1 MNGKISNFQQ
11 IGSLRRYTLEGGKE
25 KGIDVIDC
33 DNGKL
38 RFLLN
43 VSKACDVMQLYHEGQ
58 NTSFISKNGFTLRE
72 PPFGNRFE
80 GGMLYTCGLDN
91 VGGMR
96 DGNPVHG
103 SLHNIPA
110 EIVRAECN
118 DEGIVV
124 EAIIR
129 DTALF
134 GKNLVLRRR
143 IYSAIGS
150 ESLRLEDTLVNEGYR
165 TENYCV
171 LYHVNFGY
179 PLLDEGARIVADV
192 AKCDPRTDWARENEA
207 TVCEITEPLPE
218 QKETCYFLT
227 FNQPQIS
234 LVNDKLGKSVT
245 LSYSGDTLPHF
256 VEWKSMSCG
265 TYALGFEPTTT
276 ELDDRFAYKTLDAGE
291 SVRFWIELD
300 LKSGAAK

>member
-118 DEGIVV
+118 SEGIVV

-179 PLLDEGARIVADV
+179 PLLDEGAHIVADV
-192 AKCDPRTDWARENEA
+192 AKCDPRTDWARENVA

-227 FNQPQIS
+227 FNKPQIS
-234 LVNDKLGKSVT
+234 LINDKLGKSVT

-256 VEWKSMSCG
+256 VEWKSMACG

-300 LKSGAAK
+300 LKSNAAE

>member
-192 AKCDPRTDWARENEA
+192 AKCDPRTDWARENVA

-227 FNQPQIS
+227 FNQPRIS
-234 LVNDKLGKSVT
+234 LVNEKLGKSVT

-256 VEWKSMSCG
+256 VEWKSMACG

-300 LKSGAAK
+300 LNSGAAK

>member
-118 DEGIVV
+118 SEGIVV

-227 FNQPQIS
+227 FNQPCIS

-256 VEWKSMSCG
+256 VEWKSMACG

>member
-192 AKCDPRTDWARENEA
+192 AKCDPRTDWARENVA

-227 FNQPQIS
+227 FNQPRIS

-256 VEWKSMSCG
+256 VEWKSMACG

-300 LKSGAAK
+300 LKRDAAE

>member
-118 DEGIVV
+118 GEGIVV

-150 ESLRLEDTLVNEGYR
+150 ESLRLEDTLFNEGYR

-192 AKCDPRTDWARENEA
+192 AKCDPRTDWARENVA

-227 FNQPQIS
+227 FNKPQIS
-234 LVNDKLGKSVT
+234 LINDKLGKSVT

-256 VEWKSMSCG
+256 VEWKSMACG

-291 SVRFWIELD
+291 SVRFWINLD
-300 LKSGAAK
+300 LKSNAAE

>member
-227 FNQPQIS
+227 FNQPRIS
-234 LVNDKLGKSVT
+234 LINDKLGKSVT

-256 VEWKSMSCG
+256 VEWKSMACG

-300 LKSGAAK
+300 LKSGEAK

>member
-11 IGSLRRYTLEGGKE
+11 IASLRRYTLSEGKE
-25 KGIDVIDC
+25 KGIEVIDC
-33 DNGKL
+33 DNGRI

-43 VSKACDVMQLYHEGQ
+43 LSKACDIMQLYHEGQ
-58 NTSFISKNGFTLRE
+58 NMSFVSKNGFTLRE
-72 PPFGNRFE
+72 PPFANRFE

-124 EAIIR
+124 EAIVR

-143 IYSAIGS
+143 IYAEIGGDS
-150 ESLRLEDTLVNEGYR
+150 VSLEDTLVNEGFR
-165 TENYCV
+165 EENYCV
-171 LYHVNFGY
+171 LYHFNVGY
-179 PLLDEGARIVADV
+179 PMLDEGARIVANI
-192 AKCDPRTDWARENEA
+192 AKCEPRTDWARENLS
-207 TVCEITEPLPE
+207 TVYEITEPLPE

-227 FNQPQIS
+227 FNEPRIS

-245 LSYSGDTLPHF
+245 LTFSKDTLPHF
-256 VEWKSMSCG
+256 VEWKSMACG

-276 ELDDRFAYKTLDAGE
+276 ELDDRFAYKTLGVGE
-291 SVRFWIELD
+291 TVRFRIDLD
-300 LKSGAAK
+300 VKSEAAE

>member
-43 VSKACDVMQLYHEGQ
+43 ISKACDVMQLYHEGQ

-118 DEGIVV
+118 SEGIVV

-227 FNQPQIS
+227 FNKPQIS
-234 LVNDKLGKSVT
+234 LINDKLGKSVT

-256 VEWKSMSCG
+256 VEWKSMACG

-300 LKSGAAK
+300 LKSNAAE

>member
-118 DEGIVV
+118 SEGIVV

-227 FNQPQIS
+227 FNQPRIS

-256 VEWKSMSCG
+256 VEWKSMACG

-300 LKSGAAK
+300 LKSGEAK

>member
-192 AKCDPRTDWARENEA
+192 ANCDPRTDWARENEA

-227 FNQPQIS
+227 FNKPRIS
-234 LVNDKLGKSVT
+234 LINDKLGKSVT

-256 VEWKSMSCG
+256 VEWKSMACG

-276 ELDDRFAYKTLDAGE
+276 ELDDRFAYKTLESGE

>member
-118 DEGIVV
+118 SEGIVV

-192 AKCDPRTDWARENEA
+192 AKCDPRTDWARENVA

-227 FNQPQIS
+227 FNKPQIS
-234 LVNDKLGKSVT
+234 LINDKLGKSVT

-256 VEWKSMSCG
+256 VEWKSMACG

-300 LKSGAAK
+300 LKSGEAK

>member
-1 MNGKISNFQQ
+1 MDGRISNLQQ
-11 IGSLRRYTLEGGKE
+11 VASLRRYTLTDGVGK
-25 KGIDVIDC
+25 GLDVLDC
-33 DNGKL
+33 DNGKI

-118 DEGIVV
+118 SEGIVV

-171 LYHVNFGY
+171 LYHEEDD
-179 PLLDEGARIVADV
+179 PLRKQRQSLILIINQKKTALAPFSLFCDFTIFERCGIIVDRAD
-192 AKCDPRTDWARENEA
+192 ACPSK
-207 TVCEITEPLPE
+207 
-218 QKETCYFLT
+218 
-227 FNQPQIS
+227 
-234 LVNDKLGKSVT
+234 
-245 LSYSGDTLPHF
+245 
-256 VEWKSMSCG
+256 
-265 TYALGFEPTTT
+265 
-276 ELDDRFAYKTLDAGE
+276 
-291 SVRFWIELD
+291 
-300 LKSGAAK
+300 

>member
-192 AKCDPRTDWARENEA
+192 AKCDPRTDWARENVA

-227 FNQPQIS
+227 FNKPQIS
-234 LVNDKLGKSVT
+234 LINDKLGKSVT

-256 VEWKSMSCG
+256 VEWKSMACG

>member
-118 DEGIVV
+118 SEGIVV

-227 FNQPQIS
+227 FNQPRIS

-256 VEWKSMSCG
+256 VEWKSMACG

-300 LKSGAAK
+300 LKSNAAE

>member
-11 IGSLRRYTLEGGKE
+11 IASLRRYTLEGGKE

-165 TENYCV
+165 TENYCM

-227 FNQPQIS
+227 FNKPQIS

-256 VEWKSMSCG
+256 VEWKSMACG

-276 ELDDRFAYKTLDAGE
+276 ELDDRFAYKTLESGE

-300 LKSGAAK
+300 LKSGEAK

>member
-1 MNGKISNFQQ
+1 MI
-11 IGSLRRYTLEGGKE
+11 
-25 KGIDVIDC
+25 
-33 DNGKL
+33 
-38 RFLLN
+38 
-43 VSKACDVMQLYHEGQ
+43 
-58 NTSFISKNGFTLRE
+58 
-72 PPFGNRFE
+72 
-80 GGMLYTCGLDN
+80 
-91 VGGMR
+91 
-96 DGNPVHG
+96 
-103 SLHNIPA
+103 
-110 EIVRAECN
+110 RAEAN
-118 DEGIVV
+118 EKEILV
-124 EAIIR
+124 EAVIR
-129 DTALF
+129 NTALF

-192 AKCDPRTDWARENEA
+192 AKCDPRTDWARENVA

-227 FNQPQIS
+227 FNQPRIS
-234 LVNDKLGKSVT
+234 LVNEKLGKSVT

-256 VEWKSMSCG
+256 VEWKSMACG

-300 LKSGAAK
+300 LNSGAAK